1 MASHI
6 IETTPLPAQFSN
18 SRAKAASIGSTTSS
32 ATGSDNQAK
41 TKILSTRPPRSNS
54 KPSKGGYVAR
64 EARVQ
69 TEPVRDFA
77 DFIRST
83 APSREPPPA
92 QPFISI
98 PGSPKVGGTMLQSIP
113 AKQPSRASQS
123 SSVETSMSRATK
135 SPSVQSKMG
144 KIAMQPRDPVN
155 SQRGNKDLI
164 AFLRQGPPGVR
175 VSGSGE
181 PLNSHSPDRL
191 TMTSANRTSSMTS
204 HSLDDSVHSS
214 SGLLTKLSRQQQPMS
229 VAATN
234 VSAFQTNNN
243 VPVRTQQRVKDPY
256 ALPGSDDEDDDFITA
271 LPKQTESLMDF
282 LKNVEPSSATTTQR
296 TAANEEHGAS
306 SRTSSRL
313 RKNGPSLVA
322 SSSRRPVSPIAET
335 DTARGT
341 AFTRPAATS
350 DSYNLTPRANGPV
363 TPVSRV
369 IATNNASSPSNL
381 TRTDA
386 AVPIGNV
393 SRERFSDGNGIDP
406 AAPAPVVSRGRSAKG
421 RPVGSIE
428 VKKSFWKKIKIGE

>member
-1 MASHI
+1 M
-6 IETTPLPAQFSN
+6 
-18 SRAKAASIGSTTSS
+18 
-32 ATGSDNQAK
+32 
-41 TKILSTRPPRSNS
+41 
-54 KPSKGGYVAR
+54 AR

-83 APSREPPPA
+83 APSREPPPV
-92 QPFISI
+92 QPFMST
-98 PGSPKVGGTMLQSIP
+98 PGSPKVGGTMLKSIP
-113 AKQPSRASQS
+113 AKQPSRASPS
-123 SSVETSMSRATK
+123 SAVGTLMLRATK
-135 SPSVQSKMG
+135 SPSAQSKMG
-144 KIAMQPRDPVN
+144 KIAKQPRDPVN

-164 AFLRQGPPGVR
+164 AFLRQGPPGLR

-204 HSLDDSVHSS
+204 HSLDDSVHSN
-214 SGLLTKLSRQQQPMS
+214 SGLLTQFSRQQQPMN
-229 VAATN
+229 VPAAN

-243 VPVRTQQRVKDPY
+243 APVRTQQRVKDPY
-256 ALPGSDDEDDDFITA
+256 ALPDSDDEDDDFITA

-282 LKNVEPSSATTTQR
+282 LKNVEPSSTTTTQQI
-296 TAANEEHGAS
+296 AANEEHGAP

-335 DTARGT
+335 DTTRGT
-341 AFTRPAATS
+341 LFTRPTATS
-350 DSYNLTPRANGPV
+350 SGYNLTPRTNGPV
-363 TPVSRV
+363 MPVSRV
-369 IATNNASSPSNL
+369 TATNNVSLPSTLNS
-381 TRTDA
+381 TNA

-393 SRERFSDGNGIDP
+393 SRERFSDGDGIDP